1 MNNPLTTA
9 FQLAGVN
16 FQCKENATA
25 FNRCDTKMEKH
36 QTLDTD
42 VLTERWEH
50 KWAETLSDSAHF
62 HESERADFYFSS
74 TASADAYATAARA
87 SSRQRTFMLIRFQA
101 QGESSIK

>member
-1 MNNPLTTA
+1 
-9 FQLAGVN
+9 
-16 FQCKENATA
+16 
-25 FNRCDTKMEKH
+25 MEKH

-50 KWAETLSDSAHF
+50 KWAETLSNSAHF
-62 HESERADFYFSS
+62 HESERADFYFS

-101 QGESSIK
+101 QGERVIK